1 VPRRGPPPAG
11 YPGSPSS
18 YSYDRNYGHGSYYR
32 NYGHPRAWYPGSPR
46 WYYRPYHYDPYGWK
60 HFGWS
65 PLYYVPWSLVWGIN
79 TSYFHAHI
87 GFGYPYGYQ
96 YPYYSGYPAY
106 PPYPYPYAY
115 GGGGSYAFNGR
126 VRLSIRPR
134 DAQVFVDGSYAG
146 IVDDF
151 DGTFQALRL
160 PPGNYRIEIRM
171 PGFET
176 MELDVHVQPDRTITF
191 REDLRPTP

>member
-1 VPRRGPPPAG
+1 MAGDPTGIAVPRRLAPPVG
-11 YPGSPSS
+11 YRGSYPS
-18 YSYDRNYGHGSYYR
+18 YSYYR
-32 NYGHPRAWYPGSPR
+32 PARAWYPASPR

-87 GFGYPYGYQ
+87 GFGYPYGY
-96 YPYYSGYPAY
+96 
-106 PPYPYPYAY
+106 PYPYPYYPAY
-115 GGGGSYAFNGR
+115 PAYPYYAPSPPPYGGGSYPFDGR

-134 DAQVFVDGSYAG
+134 DAQVFVDGAYAG

-160 PPGNYRIEIRM
+160 PPGNHKIEVRM

-176 MELDVHVQPDRTITF
+176 LELDVHVQPDRTITF